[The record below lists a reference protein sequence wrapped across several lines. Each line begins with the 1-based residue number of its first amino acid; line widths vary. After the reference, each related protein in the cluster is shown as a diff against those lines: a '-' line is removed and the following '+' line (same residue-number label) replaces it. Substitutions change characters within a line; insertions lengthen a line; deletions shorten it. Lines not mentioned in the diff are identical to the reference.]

1 MEALIICV
9 QAPLLLV
16 VYASDDFEECKKLVS
31 FSPQVL
37 KKLFLVPTC
46 LEFLKLLF
54 KRFCILVYSGVS
66 SGQVI
71 VCCNLW
77 MSRVHLQ

>member
-16 VYASDDFEECKKLVS
+16 VYVSDDFEECKKLMS
-31 FSPQVL
+31 SSPQVFL
-37 KKLFLVPTC
+37 KLFLVPTC

-54 KRFCILVYSGVS
+54 KTFCSLVYSGVS

-77 MSRVHLQ
+77 MSRVPLQ